1 MTAVAYHAHFLPQ
14 KSICPMSQTSRTS
27 GWRRQNSQ
35 STSDLLNV
43 SDNGN
48 FGEFFYLEMVV
59 NSRVKHY
66 KCNEHSKDEPV
77 VSKVLAQVIEFRAWS
92 RGGMSEATYPGTSP
106 SMLYDQ
112 GKLMM
117 ARQIY
122 SEKSS
127 AAVCKWK
134 QTRQH
139 FNEKRVGMVEQK
151 SQGRLLTFCQLHV
164 RYWMPAFASLSICF
178 CTSSE
183 PASESD
189 STEGTTT
196 EVMRGPMVTPGP
208 PNHCRKSRSGVRS

>member
-1 MTAVAYHAHFLPQ
+1 MLLSRNMTAVAYHAHFLPQ

-139 FNEKRVGMVEQK
+139 FNEKRVGMVEQVTR
-151 SQGRLLTFCQLHV
+151 QAADILPTACAVLDAR
-164 RYWMPAFASLSICF
+164 ICF
-178 CTSSE
+178 
-183 PASESD
+183 AVNLFLHKLRAGFRVGFD
-189 STEGTTT
+189 
-196 EVMRGPMVTPGP
+196 RGH
-208 PNHCRKSRSGVRS
+208 NN